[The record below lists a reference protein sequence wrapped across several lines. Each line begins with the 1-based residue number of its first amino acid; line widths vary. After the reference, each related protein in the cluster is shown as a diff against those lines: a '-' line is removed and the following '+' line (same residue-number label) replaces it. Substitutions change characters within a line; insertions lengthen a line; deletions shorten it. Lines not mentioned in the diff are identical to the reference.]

1 MTPEDWEKIEV
12 QREATHQLLHIMVQ
26 NFEVT
31 VAAALTLRDL
41 LLLGLLLDAACQIYP
56 CLIEDS
62 RDLQMRL
69 LEVTRAQQP
78 DWTVDGELPESY
90 GSEG

>member
-1 MTPEDWEKIEV
+1 MTPEDWERIEL
-12 QREATHQLLHIMVQ
+12 QREATHQLIHAMKQ
-26 NFEVT
+26 NFDST
-31 VAAALTLRDL
+31 VAAAFTLRDL
-41 LLLGLLLDAACQIYP
+41 LLLGLFLDAACFVYP
-56 CLIEDS
+56 CLTEDS

-78 DWTVDGELPESY
+78 DWTVEGDLPEDY